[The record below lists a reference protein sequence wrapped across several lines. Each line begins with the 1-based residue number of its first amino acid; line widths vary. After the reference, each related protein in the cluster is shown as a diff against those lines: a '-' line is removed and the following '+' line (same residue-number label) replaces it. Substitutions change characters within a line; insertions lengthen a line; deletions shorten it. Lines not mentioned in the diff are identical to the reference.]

1 MGIPIAFSLLLGF
14 VGYLLNLL
22 VMSELAWHL
31 AAFFLGFAGGFL
43 ISFLISVCWHLAAF
57 FLGFAGGFL
66 IVFLVVVLV
75 TG

>member
-43 ISFLISVCWHLAAF
+43 ISFLISVCLGPLLF
-57 FLGFAGGFL
+57 FLLCVNGF
-66 IVFLVVVLV
+66 VFLVVVPAWLV
-75 TG
+75 R